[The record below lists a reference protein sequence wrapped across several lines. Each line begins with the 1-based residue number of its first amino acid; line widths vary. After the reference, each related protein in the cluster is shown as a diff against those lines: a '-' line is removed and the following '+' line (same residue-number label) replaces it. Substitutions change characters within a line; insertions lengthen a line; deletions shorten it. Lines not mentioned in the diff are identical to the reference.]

1 MFIFELIKTY
11 IPPRSGKHD
20 FFLKCEKKVSVS
32 KKKNF
37 SSPIPKLDLG
47 FGSRYRNRI
56 LVSHY
61 SFLLLFPDDTMMT
74 RMMFAAR
81 KKGLM
86 LLFFMVW
93 IASVSANGIP
103 PQVFIREPPDKTA
116 VIGGQLPV

>member
-1 MFIFELIKTY
+1 M
-11 IPPRSGKHD
+11 
-20 FFLKCEKKVSVS
+20 
-32 KKKNF
+32 
-37 SSPIPKLDLG
+37 
-47 FGSRYRNRI
+47 
-56 LVSHY
+56 
-61 SFLLLFPDDTMMT
+61 FPDDTVMT

-116 VIGGQLPV
+116 VIGGQYCKFPTEIVLDFIYNLNFV

>member
-1 MFIFELIKTY
+1 MLLAGHLEISWEVF
-11 IPPRSGKHD
+11 
-20 FFLKCEKKVSVS
+20 EKKSADILS
-32 KKKNF
+32 F
-37 SSPIPKLDLG
+37 
-47 FGSRYRNRI
+47 RN
-56 LVSHY
+56 
-61 SFLLLFPDDTMMT
+61 SFITISIPDDTMMT